1 MRGKK
6 KKKTLEEYCRIKVDT
21 ECVSHFLLI
30 SKAKYTSQTLTINHN
45 LYKIHKSTTS
55 NLNIKIVIALLLNIY
70 KMQTHFLGCSQL
82 IWVKIKRDCSVR
94 VR

>member
-1 MRGKK
+1 MREK

-30 SKAKYTSQTLTINHN
+30 SKAKYTSQILTINHN

-55 NLNIKIVIALLLNIY
+55 NLNIKTVIALSLNIY
-70 KMQTHFLGCSQL
+70 KMKAHFPGCSQL
-82 IWVKIKRDCSVR
+82 IWVKIKRDSSDIVR
-94 VR
+94 